1 MGGKTMF
8 GIGAPELLIIVG
20 ILLIPAMI
28 IVMIAAQW
36 MVFTKAGQPGW
47 ACLIPILNF
56 LVILKLVK
64 RPMWWI
70 LLLLIPVV
78 NFVTLVIVVLDL
90 AKAFGKGVGFAI
102 GLIILGPIFYL
113 ILGFGSATYQLEPEP
128 IF

>member
-1 MGGKTMF
+1 MGQIF
-8 GIGAPELLIIVG
+8 GASGGSGAG
-20 ILLIPAMI
+20 AILTLFFFAMI
-28 IVMIAAQW
+28 FVMIAAQW
-36 MVFTKAGQPGW
+36 KVFTKAGQPGW
-47 ACLIPILNF
+47 ACLIPILNL

-70 LLLLIPVV
+70 LLFLIPIV
-78 NFVTLVIVVLDL
+78 NFVTLLIVLVDL
-90 AKAFGKGVGFAI
+90 AKAFGKGIGFAI

>member
-1 MGGKTMF
+1 MGQIF
-8 GIGAPELLIIVG
+8 GASGGSGAG
-20 ILLIPAMI
+20 AILTLFVFAMI
-28 IVMIAAQW
+28 FVMIAAQW
-36 MVFTKAGQPGW
+36 KVFTKAGQPGW

-70 LLLLIPVV
+70 LLLLIPLV
-78 NFVTLVIVVLDL
+78 NVVTLVIVLVDL
-90 AKAFGKGVGFAI
+90 AKAFGKGIGFAI

>member
-1 MGGKTMF
+1 MGPIF
-8 GIGAPELLIIVG
+8 GASGGAG
-20 ILLIPAMI
+20 AGAILTLFFFAMI
-28 IVMIAAQW
+28 FVMIAAQW
-36 MVFTKAGQPGW
+36 KVFTKAGQPGW

-70 LLLLIPVV
+70 LLFLIPFV
-78 NFVTLVIVVLDL
+78 NFVTLLIVLVDL
-90 AKAFGKGVGFAI
+90 AKAFGKGIGFAI

>member
-1 MGGKTMF
+1 MF
-8 GIGAPELLIIVG
+8 GIGAPELLIILAF
-20 ILLIPAMI
+20 LLIPAI
-28 IVMIAAQW
+28 FIVVIASQW

-47 ACLIPILNF
+47 ACLIPILNL

-70 LLLLIPVV
+70 LLFLIPIV
-78 NFVTLVIVVLDL
+78 NFVTLLIVLVDL
-90 AKAFGKGVGFAI
+90 AKAFGKGIGFAI

>member
-1 MGGKTMF
+1 MGQIF
-8 GIGAPELLIIVG
+8 GASGGAG
-20 ILLIPAMI
+20 AGAILTLFFFAMI

-36 MVFTKAGQPGW
+36 MVFTKASQPGW

-70 LLLLIPVV
+70 LLLLIPFV
-78 NFVTLVIVVLDL
+78 NFVTLIIIFVDL

-113 ILGFGSATYQLEPEP
+113 ILAFGSATYQLEPEP

>member
-8 GIGAPELLIIVG
+8 GIGAPELLIILAF
-20 ILLIPAMI
+20 LLIPAI
-28 IVMIAAQW
+28 FIVVIASQW

-47 ACLIPILNF
+47 ACLIPILNL

-70 LLLLIPVV
+70 LLFLIPIV
-78 NFVTLVIVVLDL
+78 NFVTLLIVLVDL
-90 AKAFGKGVGFAI
+90 AKAFGKGIGFAI

>member
-1 MGGKTMF
+1 MGQIF
-8 GIGAPELLIIVG
+8 GASGGAG
-20 ILLIPAMI
+20 AGAILTLFFFAMI
-28 IVMIAAQW
+28 IVMITAQW
-36 MVFTKAGQPGW
+36 MVFTKASQPGW

-70 LLLLIPVV
+70 LLLLIPFV
-78 NFVTLVIVVLDL
+78 NFVTLIIIFVDL

-113 ILGFGSATYQLEPEP
+113 ILAFGSATYQLEPEP

>member
-1 MGGKTMF
+1 MGPIF
-8 GIGAPELLIIVG
+8 GASGGAG
-20 ILLIPAMI
+20 AGAILTLFFFAMI
-28 IVMIAAQW
+28 FVMIAAQW
-36 MVFTKAGQPGW
+36 KVFTKAGQPGW
-47 ACLIPILNF
+47 ACLIPILNL

-70 LLLLIPVV
+70 LLFLIPFV
-78 NFVTLVIVVLDL
+78 NFVTLLIVLVDL
-90 AKAFGKGVGFAI
+90 AKAFGKGIGFAI

>member
-1 MGGKTMF
+1 MAQIFGASGGS
-8 GIGAPELLIIVG
+8 GAG
-20 ILLIPAMI
+20 AILTLFFFAMI
-28 IVMIAAQW
+28 FVMIAAQW
-36 MVFTKAGQPGW
+36 KVFTKAGQPGW
-47 ACLIPILNF
+47 ACLIPILNL

-70 LLLLIPVV
+70 LLFLIPIV
-78 NFVTLVIVVLDL
+78 NFVTLLIVLVDL
-90 AKAFGKGVGFAI
+90 AKAFGKGIGFAI

>member
-1 MGGKTMF
+1 MGQIF
-8 GIGAPELLIIVG
+8 GASGGAGAGATLTLFFF
-20 ILLIPAMI
+20 AMI
-28 IVMIAAQW
+28 FVMIAAQW

-47 ACLIPILNF
+47 ACLIPILNL

-70 LLLLIPVV
+70 LLLLIPFV
-78 NFVTLVIVVLDL
+78 NFVTLIIIFVDL

-113 ILGFGSATYQLEPEP
+113 ILAFGSATYQLEPEP

>member
-1 MGGKTMF
+1 MF
-8 GIGAPELLIIVG
+8 GIGAPELLIILAF
-20 ILLIPAMI
+20 LLIPAMF
-28 IVMIAAQW
+28 IVVIASQW

-70 LLLLIPVV
+70 LLMLIPVV